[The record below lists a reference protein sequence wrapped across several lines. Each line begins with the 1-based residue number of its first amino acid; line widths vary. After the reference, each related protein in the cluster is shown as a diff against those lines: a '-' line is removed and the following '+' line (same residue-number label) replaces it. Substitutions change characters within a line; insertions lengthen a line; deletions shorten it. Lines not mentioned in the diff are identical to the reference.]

1 MNRKLYIRLSI
12 LTLAISLSLMLFS
25 YARARSSRHDDPTT
39 NECGNKC
46 DGKKAQTE
54 YILWESITR
63 NLLLIKG

>member
-1 MNRKLYIRLSI
+1 MKRKLYIRLSI

-25 YARARSSRHDDPTT
+25 YVRARASRQDEPTT

-46 DGKKAQTE
+46 PNKKAQTE

-63 NLLLIKG
+63 NLLMVKG